1 MARVLVVEDE
11 PTDRVILAKLLERMG
26 HEVYFASDGE
36 EAFKTY
42 LKNSI
47 EIIITDLNMPHVDG
61 LEFIGAVRALFPRAV
76 IIAVSGKGQLLL
88 DEAERMGAFATF
100 SKPIDPQ
107 GLREVIAE
115 AVSDSLGRR
124 KKDVGIM
131 APNDEPFILIVED
144 NPDQAALIQAA
155 FKKGLA
161 QSKSHL
167 VFYGWEAQAY
177 LNRESPYHDWNQ
189 FPAPS
194 LIVLDLGLPDITG
207 FEILEWMAESKW
219 LAKIPVIVF
228 TGSEDPEHEQR
239 AYALGVR
246 RYLRKVDD
254 YGALVDA
261 AKQELRPR
269 TETTEQTTE
278 QRNVSDR

>member
-1 MARVLVVEDE
+1 MARLLIVEDE
-11 PTDRVILAKLLERMG
+11 PTDRVILANLLERMG
-26 HEVYFASDGE
+26 HEVYSASDGE

-61 LEFIGAVRALFPRAV
+61 LEFIGSVRALFPKAV
-76 IIAVSGKGQLLL
+76 IIAVSGKGQMLL

-100 SKPIDPQ
+100 SKPIDPE
-107 GLREVIAE
+107 GLRMVIAE
-115 AVSDSLGRR
+115 AVQDSLSRR
-124 KKDVGIM
+124 TEDVGVM
-131 APNDEPFILIVED
+131 TPNDEPFILIVED

-155 FKKGLA
+155 FKTNLA
-161 QSKSHL
+161 QSKTHL
-167 VFYGWEAQAY
+167 VFYGWETQAY
-177 LNRESPYHDWNQ
+177 LNRESPYHDWDQ
-189 FPAPS
+189 HPAPS

-219 LAKIPVIVF
+219 LTKIPVIVF
-228 TGSEDPEHEQR
+228 TASEDPEHEQR

-246 RYLRKVDD
+246 RYMRKLDD

-261 AKQELRPR
+261 AKEELYLR
-269 TETTEQTTE
+269 TETK
-278 QRNVSDR
+278 QRKISD